1 LVYVDW
7 MNPHFEKVLSNE
19 GSFRAFERVD
29 AVFPFYW
36 HYHPEFELTL
46 IVDGHGQRLV
56 GGNIAEYAP
65 GDLVLLGPNI
75 PHSWRS
81 SPYAPAAETPHRAIV
96 VQFRENFL
104 GERFFELP
112 EMQSVAQLLKR
123 AESGLSFGGPKAEE
137 KLRRIL
143 ESPMAERLL
152 LLLSVLLDLADE
164 PVVEPLLSERIR
176 PMCRVADRQRL
187 EVICSYLNE
196 HFDKRINFVCLSE
209 AVAMDQASLCRFFKR
224 ATGRTMTEY
233 VNEIRVGAAAH
244 LLTSTDE
251 KLLDIG
257 CRVGFE
263 NYSHFNRQ
271 FRRLKGYTPGSLR
284 RAFLSSAP
292 LSAAGRPRNSHTRI
306 NR

>member
-1 LVYVDW
+1 MYCIVENLSQLAAVSQLMYLFGV
-7 MNPHFEKVLSNE
+7 NPHFEKVLSNE
-19 GSFRAFERVD
+19 GSFLAFERMD

-81 SPYAPAAETPHRAIV
+81 RPYMRSTETPHRAIV
-96 VQFRENFL
+96 VQFKEDFL
-104 GERFFELP
+104 GERFFELH
-112 EMQSVAQLLKR
+112 EMQTVAQLLKR
-123 AESGLSFGGPKAEE
+123 AECGLSFGSTKAEE
-137 KLRRIL
+137 KLHRIL
-143 ESPMAERLL
+143 QLPMAERLL
-152 LLLSVLLDLADE
+152 LLLSVLLDLAED
-164 PVVEPLLSERIR
+164 PVAEPLLSERIR
-176 PMCRVADRQRL
+176 PMCRVADRRRL
-187 EVICSYLNE
+187 EAICSYLNE
-196 HFDKRINFVCLSE
+196 HFDKKINFASLSE
-209 AVAMDQASLCRFFKR
+209 SVTMDQASLCRFFKR

-271 FRRLKGYTPGSLR
+271 FRRLKGYTPG
-284 RAFLSSAP
+284 
-292 LSAAGRPRNSHTRI
+292 
-306 NR
+306 